1 MSSTAPRHTALD
13 ALHRSLGATM
23 TDFAGWDMPLRYG
36 SERDEHTAVRTRA
49 GLFDL
54 SHMGEI
60 TVTGPQAASFLNHA
74 LVGNIAS
81 VGTGRARYTMICRS
95 DGGILDDL
103 IVYRLA
109 ETEAGSAHY
118 MVVANASN
126 AQVVL
131 DALTERAAGF
141 DVEVRDDRD
150 AYALIA
156 VQGPQSAGVLT
167 SLTDADLDGLKYY
180 AGLPGTVAGVPAL
193 IARTGYT
200 GEDGFELFVKPE
212 HAVELWQALTKA
224 GEGVGLVPCGLSCRD
239 TLRLEAGMP
248 LYGHELS
255 TSLTPFD
262 AGLGRVV
269 KFEKEGDFVGREALQ
284 EAATR
289 SEQNPRGSSSAWSPR
304 AAGSRAPDTPSSRT
318 AGSSARSPPA
328 PPPPRW
334 ASRSRWRTSTRRTR
348 HRARPVSEW
357 TSGAVTSRT
366 RSWRCR
372 STSVRSSGR
381 KQSAC
386 VTLRTF
392 RCSRTFPA
400 VPLHQHSPAYRRI
413 QAMSNPQQL
422 RYSKEH
428 EWLSGAEN
436 GVSTVGITEHA
447 ANALGDVVFVQ
458 LPEVGAGVTAGETC
472 GELESTKSVSD
483 LYSPVN
489 GEVTEVNEDVVNDP
503 SLVNSAPFE
512 GGWLFKVRVAEEP
525 ADLLSADEYTAFSAG

>member
-1 MSSTAPRHTALD
+1 MSSTEPRLTALD

-36 SERDEHTAVRTRA
+36 SERDEHNAVRTKA

-60 TVTGPQAASFLNHA
+60 TVTGPQAAALLNFA

-81 VGTGRARYTMICRS
+81 VAVGRARYTMICRE

-109 ETEAGSAHY
+109 ETEY

-131 DALTERAAGF
+131 DALVERSAGF
-141 DVEVRDDRD
+141 DAEVRDDRD

-156 VQGPQSAGVLT
+156 VQGPESPGILK

-255 TSLTPFD
+255 TELTPFD

-269 KFEKEGDFVGREALQ
+269 KFEKEGDFVGRQALREAL
-284 EAATR
+284 E
-289 SEQNPRGSSSAWSPR
+289 NLNHDVPRVLVGLIAEGRRVPR
-304 AAGSRAPDTPSSRT
+304 AGYAVVADGQVI
-318 AGSSARSPPA
+318 GE
-328 PPPPRW
+328 
-334 ASRSRWRTSTRRTR
+334 
-348 HRARPVSEW
+348 V
-357 TSGAVTSRT
+357 TSGAPSPTLGKPIAMAYVDAAYAAPGTSGVGVDIRG
-366 RSWRCR
+366 S
-372 STSVRSSGR
+372 
-381 KQSAC
+381 
-386 VTLRTF
+386 
-392 RCSRTFPA
+392 
-400 VPLHQHSPAYRRI
+400 
-413 QAMSNPQQL
+413 
-422 RYSKEH
+422 H
-428 EWLSGAEN
+428 EPYE
-436 GVSTVGITEHA
+436 VV
-447 ANALGDVVFVQ
+447 AL
-458 LPEVGAGVTAGETC
+458 
-472 GELESTKSVSD
+472 
-483 LYSPVN
+483 
-489 GEVTEVNEDVVNDP
+489 
-503 SLVNSAPFE
+503 PFY
-512 GGWLFKVRVAEEP
+512 KRQK
-525 ADLLSADEYTAFSAG
+525 

>member
-1 MSSTAPRHTALD
+1 MSSNAPRHTALD

-36 SERDEHTAVRTRA
+36 SERDEHLAVRTKA

-60 TVTGPQAASFLNHA
+60 TVTGPQAAALLNYA

-81 VGTGRARYTMICRS
+81 VGVGRARYTMICRT

-109 ETEAGSAHY
+109 ETEY

-131 DALTERAAGF
+131 DALVERAADF
-141 DVEVRDDRD
+141 DAVVRDDRD

-156 VQGPQSAGVLT
+156 VQGPESPGILK

-200 GEDGFELFVKPE
+200 GEDGFELFVSPGDAEK
-212 HAVELWQALTKA
+212 VWQALTEA
-224 GEGVGLVPCGLSCRD
+224 GAPAGLIPCGLSCRD

-269 KFEKEGDFVGREALQ
+269 KFEKEGDFVGREALS
-284 EAATR
+284 EAAER
-289 SEQNPRGSSSAWSPR
+289 ALENPPRVLVGLIAEGRRVPR
-304 AAGSRAPDTPSSRT
+304 AGYSVVAEGKVV
-318 AGSSARSPPA
+318 GE
-328 PPPPRW
+328 
-334 ASRSRWRTSTRRTR
+334 
-348 HRARPVSEW
+348 V
-357 TSGAVTSRT
+357 TSGAPSPTLGKPIAMAYVDAAH
-366 RSWRCR
+366 
-372 STSVRSSGR
+372 
-381 KQSAC
+381 SAPG
-386 VTLRTF
+386 
-392 RCSRTFPA
+392 S
-400 VPLHQHSPAYRRI
+400 
-413 QAMSNPQQL
+413 
-422 RYSKEH
+422 
-428 EWLSGAEN
+428 
-436 GVSTVGITEHA
+436 
-447 ANALGDVVFVQ
+447 
-458 LPEVGAGVTAGETC
+458 AGVGVDIRGSHEP
-472 GELESTKSVSD
+472 
-483 LYSPVN
+483 Y
-489 GEVTEVNEDVVNDP
+489 EVVA
-503 SLVNSAPFE
+503 LPFY
-512 GGWLFKVRVAEEP
+512 KRQK
-525 ADLLSADEYTAFSAG
+525 